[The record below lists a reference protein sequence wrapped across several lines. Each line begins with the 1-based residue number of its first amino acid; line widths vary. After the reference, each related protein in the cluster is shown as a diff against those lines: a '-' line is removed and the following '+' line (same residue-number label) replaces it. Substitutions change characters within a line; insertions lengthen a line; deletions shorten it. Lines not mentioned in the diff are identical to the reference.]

1 MCCRLHQSVGPS
13 SVLLSSTDES
23 GARPLVARLWD
34 LAFSVDV
41 SDAALFGGAT
51 LADIWERGRID
62 TKDPLCV
69 ALCCQQYR
77 CFAELGCEMA
87 GALQASTDAC
97 GGSCGM
103 WERAAVI
110 CQAGRVVR
118 TSRPC
123 MRTILKETK

>member
-1 MCCRLHQSVGPS
+1 MGPS

-62 TKDPLCV
+62 AKDPLC
-69 ALCCQQYR
+69 ALP
-77 CFAELGCEMA
+77 
-87 GALQASTDAC
+87 T
-97 GGSCGM
+97 
-103 WERAAVI
+103 
-110 CQAGRVVR
+110 
-118 TSRPC
+118 P
-123 MRTILKETK
+123 